1 MLWKRTHR
9 RTNVMFKF
17 LRKTALWILLSP
29 IALQVVG
36 AASNQLVLIA
46 NRDTFPVNVNA
57 VKLKSHME
65 DEQPIVLVDGT
76 VMIDDVHCI
85 MSSKTH
91 LNFLADEFDL
101 GNIYSVGDFGIVL
114 GEYLWGFA
122 PLVWGVVI
130 FEKLRRLP

>member
-29 IALQVVG
+29 LAIGFLG
-36 AASNQLVLIA
+36 AASNQAVLIA
-46 NRDTFPVNVNA
+46 NHDTFPVNINL
-57 VKLKSHME
+57 VKLKGHI
-65 DEQPIVLVDGT
+65 DEQPIVLADGT

-101 GNIYSVGDFGIVL
+101 GSIYSVGDFGILL
-114 GEYLWGFA
+114 GEYLWVYA
-122 PLVWGVVI
+122 PFVWV
-130 FEKLRRLP
+130 FEATRRLSQQ

>member
-29 IALQVVG
+29 LAIGFLG
-36 AASNQLVLIA
+36 AASNQAVLIA
-46 NRDTFPVNVNA
+46 NHDTFPVNINL
-57 VKLKSHME
+57 VKLKGHI
-65 DEQPIVLVDGT
+65 DEQPIVLADGT
-76 VMIDDVHCI
+76 VMIDDVHCM

-91 LNFLADEFDL
+91 LNWLADEFDL
-101 GNIYSVGDFGIVL
+101 GSIYSVGDFGILL

-130 FEKLRRLP
+130 FEKLRSLT